1 MCMQALS
8 LWKRARRD
16 RALTIKAAKLANS
29 PCTSLPSADNYFNL
43 DNNNDVDT
51 KTARERNIGLTN
63 RVLQGMLLHQ
73 VGCLSLSLCVCVCV
87 CVLYSLACSCFH
99 WVVGYAVGAT

>member
-1 MCMQALS
+1 MQALS

-29 PCTSLPSADNYFNL
+29 PCNSLPSADNFFNL
-43 DNNNDVDT
+43 DNGNSVDT
-51 KTARERNIGLTN
+51 STARERNIGLTN

-73 VGCLSLSLCVCVCV
+73 VGCMCVCVCV
-87 CVLYSLACSCFH
+87 CVCVCHEPS
-99 WVVGYAVGAT
+99 